1 MSELDYFMDLIK
13 LSVHVNKFEITDI
26 ENMQKVKIIHLYL
39 NSRYKLIFQFKL
51 LNELRIDISGLSI
64 YNENNK
70 EIMYGFFSPK
80 IILRKAF

>member
-51 LNELRIDISGLSI
+51 LNE
-64 YNENNK
+64 K
-70 EIMYGFFSPK
+70 TV
-80 IILRKAF
+80 